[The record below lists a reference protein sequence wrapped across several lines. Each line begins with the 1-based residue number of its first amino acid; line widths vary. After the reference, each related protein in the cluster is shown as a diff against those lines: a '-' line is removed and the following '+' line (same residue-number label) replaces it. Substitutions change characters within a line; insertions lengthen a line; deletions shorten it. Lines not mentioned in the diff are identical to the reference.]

1 MSGIK
6 SHEISDP
13 NFSTEKPEAHD
24 LSEIAYEGGESHQ
37 SDRVVIVVSK
47 WNKDITEALYQGA
60 ISVLTEVGVRLENIL
75 RYDVPGS
82 FELPTAASIALNKH
96 YNLDGVICLGC
107 IIQGETRHFEFIAN
121 AVANGI
127 MQISLNHSKPV
138 IFGVLTPD
146 THEQAKARAGG
157 NLGNKGAEAAVALLE
172 MIDLERG

>member
-60 ISVLTEVGVRLENIL
+60 ISVLTEVGVDWKI
-75 RYDVPGS
+75 S
-82 FELPTAASIALNKH
+82 FDMMFQDLLSFLLLQASPSINTITWT
-96 YNLDGVICLGC
+96 G
-107 IIQGETRHFEFIAN
+107 
-121 AVANGI
+121 
-127 MQISLNHSKPV
+127 
-138 IFGVLTPD
+138 
-146 THEQAKARAGG
+146 
-157 NLGNKGAEAAVALLE
+157 
-172 MIDLERG
+172 